1 MSELNF
7 INREEEKIKAVPDVE
22 KIISSLTDT
31 FKNLVLEKINGHVFK
46 NNLAER
52 LSEVELQK
60 YVNDSR
66 VDGETQR
73 SQIQQIRSEVLQ
85 ELRAFVG
92 VELEN
97 SPNKEVEK
105 FWHSRLKTIEKML

>member
-1 MSELNF
+1 MPVTDE
-7 INREEEKIKAVPDVE
+7 IVK
-22 KIISSLTDT
+22 SLSQT
-31 FKNLVLEKINGHVFK
+31 FKSLVLEKINGHIFK

-97 SPNKEVEK
+97 SPNKEAEK

>member
-1 MSELNF
+1 MSEFNF
-7 INREEEKIKAVPDVE
+7 VNLEGEKLRAVPDVE

-31 FKNLVLEKINGHVFK
+31 FKNLILEKINGHAFK
-46 NNLAER
+46 NNLVER
-52 LSEVELQK
+52 LSEAELQK

-66 VDGETQR
+66 VDGETQQ

-97 SPNKEVEK
+97 SPNKESKK
-105 FWHSRLKTIEKML
+105 FWHSRLKTIEGML